1 MTPAARVSAAI
12 EILDEWLAGTA
23 AEKALT
29 NWSRR
34 SRFAGSK
41 DRAAIRDHVF
51 DAIRCRRSFAALG
64 GAETGRGLMI
74 GKFRSE
80 GIDLA
85 SVFTGEGHAPAPVAE
100 AEDGAHRTPTDTAER
115 LDCPDWLWPRFVTA
129 LGEEG
134 ANTALSVMQTR
145 APVTVRVNM
154 ARGDIAQAMDQL
166 AAQGIGSV
174 PVENVKTALHIIE
187 NERKISS
194 SQAFQSGLVELQ
206 DAASQAAVLRLGP
219 LDGLSVLDYCAGGGG
234 KSLALA
240 ALGAQVTA
248 HDIAPRRM
256 VDIPNRATRAGTR
269 IDIAADTLAS
279 RSFDIVFCDAPC
291 SGSGTWR
298 RTPEAKWALTED
310 RLADLCT
317 MQDDVLDH
325 AVRHVAPGG
334 RLAYATCSVF
344 RDENEDRV
352 KGFLSRNP
360 GWHLVDEMRLAPTKT
375 WDGFYLTLLERR
387 Q

>member
-29 NWSRR
+29 NWARR

-74 GKFRSE
+74 GKVRSE

-85 SVFTGEGHAPAPVAE
+85 SVFTGEGHAPAPVTE
-100 AEDGAHRTPTDTAER
+100 VEDGAHRTPTDIAER
-115 LDCPDWLWPRFVTA
+115 LDSPDWLWPRFVTA

-134 ANTALSVMQTR
+134 AIAALSVLQTR
-145 APVTVRVNM
+145 APVTVRVNT
-154 ARGDIAQAMDQL
+154 ARGDIAQAMAEL
-166 AAQGIGSV
+166 VAEGIGCV
-174 PVENVKTALHIIE
+174 PVENVKTALHVIE
-187 NERKISS
+187 NERKMSA
-194 SQAFQSGLVELQ
+194 SQAFISGLVELQ

-219 LDGLSVLDYCAGGGG
+219 LDGRSVLDYCAGGGG

-240 ALGAQVTA
+240 AQGAQVTA

-256 VDIPNRATRAGTR
+256 ADIPNRAARAGTR
-269 IDIAADTLAS
+269 IDIVGDALGS
-279 RSFDIVFCDAPC
+279 RRFDIVFCDAPC

-310 RLADLCT
+310 RLADLCA

-352 KGFLSRNP
+352 KGFLSRHR
-360 GWHLVDEMRLAPTKT
+360 GWLLVDEMRLAPTKT
-375 WDGFYLTLLERR
+375 WDGFYLALLETHE
-387 Q
+387 